1 MRKNANHNRLT
12 GLKSHTC
19 CSILTVRHVDLY
31 IVLALIQTAGAQ
43 RIKIIALQAGSLE
56 AVTGCALME
65 AVAVWWKRACTGACV
80 CAALWE
86 PIEAEAES
94 WRERI
99 TALYTVSVSHE
110 RGSPR
115 IPFKLLFRKKEC
127 YKICFPP
134 RLLDRISTPALL
146 LYLVLSIFKIFFKED
161 AETGKKSEAD
171 YTGNRL
177 FKRSRLLIGISKK
190 HYR

>member
-1 MRKNANHNRLT
+1 MQITIGWLGSKATLVAPFS
-12 GLKSHTC
+12 LFWS
-19 CSILTVRHVDLY
+19 VRHVDLY

-65 AVAVWWKRACTGACV
+65 AVAVWWKRACTGARACV

-115 IPFKLLFRKKEC
+115 IPFKLLFRKKNVTR
-127 YKICFPP
+127 F
-134 RLLDRISTPALL
+134 
-146 LYLVLSIFKIFFKED
+146 V
-161 AETGKKSEAD
+161 
-171 YTGNRL
+171 
-177 FKRSRLLIGISKK
+177 SRLVYRIGSARQRCCFILCCRFFFFFFLKK
-190 HYR
+190 MPKRGRKVRQTIPGTDYLKDQDSL

>member
-31 IVLALIQTAGAQ
+31 IVLALIQTTGAQ

-86 PIEAEAES
+86 PIEVEAES
-94 WRERI
+94 WRERGSQP
-99 TALYTVSVSHE
+99 YTPCLCHMRGGHPGFPSSCSSGKKNVTRFVSRLVY
-110 RGSPR
+110 RIGSAR
-115 IPFKLLFRKKEC
+115 QRC
-127 YKICFPP
+127 CFI
-134 RLLDRISTPALL
+134 LCCWFL
-146 LYLVLSIFKIFFKED
+146 IFF
-161 AETGKKSEAD
+161 
-171 YTGNRL
+171 
-177 FKRSRLLIGISKK
+177 
-190 HYR
+190 

>member
-134 RLLDRISTPALL
+134 RLPDRISTPALL
-146 LYLVLSIFKIFFKED
+146 LYLVLSIFNFFL
-161 AETGKKSEAD
+161 KKMPKRGRKVRQTIPGTD
-171 YTGNRL
+171 YL
-177 FKRSRLLIGISKK
+177 KDQDSL
-190 HYR
+190 